1 MVGSELSRIRP
12 AQFFIPE
19 NEKGKY
25 LGTAIIGE
33 QSIGL
38 SPKLNAIIG
47 GRGSGKS
54 ALLDR
59 IALSLDN
66 ARFEDPVD
74 EERIEFLRTEIPAVT
89 SLSGTSLSDGS
100 FRFDYFDQSYV
111 SSLFQNKGEAFN
123 KKLKLYFGSAFD
135 QVEEI
140 KTRSIESE
148 YSVQF
153 NEQLLE
159 PEAERQENLIDF
171 IGRYVVDQHEKI
183 SIKFEKAP
191 TASAVKN
198 IRRLIMQLLWQKS
211 THLLGETFLRRLRKI
226 EMLPKLSV
234 LTRKPFLK
242 QLVKPVFPILTI
254 VSSIKPLKTS

>member
-171 IGRYVVDQHEKI
+171 IGRYGVDHDEKL

-198 IRRLIMQLLWQKS
+198 RVC
-211 THLLGETFLRRLRKI
+211 KI
-226 EMLPKLSV
+226 TGWV
-234 LTRKPFLK
+234 C
-242 QLVKPVFPILTI
+242 
-254 VSSIKPLKTS
+254 

>member
-153 NEQLLE
+153 NEKL
-159 PEAERQENLIDF
+159 
-171 IGRYVVDQHEKI
+171 

>member
-66 ARFEDPVD
+66 ARFEDPRS
-74 EERIEFLRTEIPAVT
+74 EERRVGKEC
-89 SLSGTSLSDGS
+89 
-100 FRFDYFDQSYV
+100 
-111 SSLFQNKGEAFN
+111 
-123 KKLKLYFGSAFD
+123 
-135 QVEEI
+135 
-140 KTRSIESE
+140 
-148 YSVQF
+148 
-153 NEQLLE
+153 
-159 PEAERQENLIDF
+159 
-171 IGRYVVDQHEKI
+171 
-183 SIKFEKAP
+183 
-191 TASAVKN
+191 
-198 IRRLIMQLLWQKS
+198 
-211 THLLGETFLRRLRKI
+211 
-226 EMLPKLSV
+226 
-234 LTRKPFLK
+234 
-242 QLVKPVFPILTI
+242 
-254 VSSIKPLKTS
+254 

>member
-159 PEAERQENLIDF
+159 PEAEDRKS
-171 IGRYVVDQHEKI
+171 VV
-183 SIKFEKAP
+183 
-191 TASAVKN
+191 
-198 IRRLIMQLLWQKS
+198 
-211 THLLGETFLRRLRKI
+211 
-226 EMLPKLSV
+226 
-234 LTRKPFLK
+234 
-242 QLVKPVFPILTI
+242 
-254 VSSIKPLKTS
+254 